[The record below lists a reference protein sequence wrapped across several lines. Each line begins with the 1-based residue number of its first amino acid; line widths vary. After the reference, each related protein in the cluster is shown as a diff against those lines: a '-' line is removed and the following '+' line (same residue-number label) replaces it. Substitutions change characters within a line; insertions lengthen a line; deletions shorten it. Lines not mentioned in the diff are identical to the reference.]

1 MCAQSTKAEHAPN
14 GRDRPLELSEYSEAG
29 PRTIDNLPVP
39 VGAFVFARF
48 GIVYGWIL
56 HSAVDRSVFK
66 ISSIRVLVSYFLS
79 WLLGLVTAFTPMM
92 FFVALGFHEFADTPD
107 GNGVIVLATVPQ
119 RS

>member
-1 MCAQSTKAEHAPN
+1 M
-14 GRDRPLELSEYSEAG
+14 
-29 PRTIDNLPVP
+29 DNLPVS
-39 VGAFVFARF
+39 VGAFVFAGF

-79 WLLGLVTAFTPMM
+79 WLLGLVTAFTPMLSY
-92 FFVALGFHEFADTPD
+92 VALGFDEFVDTPD
-107 GNGVIVLATVPQ
+107 STKTEHRLHWAGRLQLVYLVLYGVIVLATAPQ